1 MIRAWEGFR
10 FKPQWQE
17 LQKRGMSE
25 NFSWYES
32 AKEYDKLYR
41 SIYGL
46 PEPEAIL
53 EVTPE
58 PTPELTLKPTPEP
71 TLKPKPKLV

>member
-25 NFSWYES
+25 DFSWYRS
-32 AKEYDKLYR
+32 AKQYVKLYR

-46 PEPEAIL
+46 PDEEEQPTPQPELIL
-53 EVTPE
+53 ETA
-58 PTPELTLKPTPEP
+58 K
-71 TLKPKPKLV
+71 K

>member
-1 MIRAWEGFR
+1 
-10 FKPQWQE
+10 
-17 LQKRGMSE
+17 MSQ

-41 SIYGL
+41 SIYSL
-46 PEPEAIL
+46 PDLEPEP

-58 PTPELTLKPTPEP
+58 PILKPE
-71 TLKPKPKLV
+71 PKLV

>member
-17 LQKRGMSE
+17 LQKRGMSQ

-41 SIYGL
+41 SIYSL
-46 PEPEAIL
+46 PDPEPEP

-58 PTPELTLKPTPEP
+58 PILKPE
-71 TLKPKPKLV
+71 PKLV

>member
-25 NFSWYES
+25 DFSWYQS
-32 AKEYDKLYR
+32 AKQYVKLYK
-41 SIYGL
+41 SIHGL
-46 PEPEAIL
+46 PEEEEEIPQ
-53 EVTPE
+53 
-58 PTPELTLKPTPEP
+58 PELVLSKSVATTSS
-71 TLKPKPKLV
+71 

>member
-1 MIRAWEGFR
+1 
-10 FKPQWQE
+10 
-17 LQKRGMSE
+17 MSE

-46 PEPEAIL
+46 PDPEPEVIA
-53 EVTPE
+53 E
-58 PTPELTLKPTPEP
+58 PTVEAKPIPALEP
-71 TLKPKPKLV
+71 IQKSV